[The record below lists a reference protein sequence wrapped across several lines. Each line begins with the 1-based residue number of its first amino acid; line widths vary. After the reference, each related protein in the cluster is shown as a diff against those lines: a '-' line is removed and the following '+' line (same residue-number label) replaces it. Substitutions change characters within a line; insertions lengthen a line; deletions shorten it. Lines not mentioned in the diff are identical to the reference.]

1 MDDTAKQNLLQR
13 ASDLLGR
20 DEIARRL
27 NTAPQVLEAW
37 ICGKANMPDGKLL
50 LLAAVLAEHVKTTK

>member
-1 MDDTAKQNLLQR
+1 MEDTARQRLLQR
-13 ASDLLGR
+13 ASDLLGM

-27 NTAPQVLEAW
+27 NTPPQILEAW

-50 LLAAVLAEHVKTTK
+50 VLAAVLADHVKTAK